1 MLKILFLILTT
12 IFFSIILYKCIS
24 IKKYIAKEIII
35 TLISLLEIIL
45 ISFLFST
52 LLTKIIS
59 LSSVLLISII
69 ISFTFF
75 IKNKN
80 YKASEFIDL
89 IAIYISSFVVISIA
103 ILI

>member
-1 MLKILFLILTT
+1 MLKILFLILIT

-52 LLTKIIS
+52 LLIKIIS
-59 LSSVLLISII
+59 LSSVLLMSII
-69 ISFTFF
+69 ICFTIFMKR
-75 IKNKN
+75 KNNKTPD
-80 YKASEFIDL
+80 FLDL
-89 IAIYISSFVVISIA
+89 MAIYISSFVVISIA
-103 ILI
+103 VLI